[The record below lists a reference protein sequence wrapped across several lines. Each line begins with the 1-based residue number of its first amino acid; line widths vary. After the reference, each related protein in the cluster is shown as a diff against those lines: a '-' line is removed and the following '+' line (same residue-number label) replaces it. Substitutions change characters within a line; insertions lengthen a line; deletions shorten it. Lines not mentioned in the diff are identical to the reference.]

1 MSDSSKQKLKKHLFA
16 LWDKTGANLDLDTLK
31 YVGIDKPTRFSD
43 FAQVHNFFRQYIGG
57 NDVAI
62 NKLKELSNNTFHARV
77 GGFDFKF
84 KIGDYSLVEDELI
97 NNHIYLDNL
106 VINLMPSGTVF
117 VENENKRFFISDLF
131 TMKET
136 ELQKKYG
143 DFDEDIIY
151 EIVNYE
157 IDVVIKDVLE
167 NQITSKTGIEI
178 NTIIPSVSK

>member
-1 MSDSSKQKLKKHLFA
+1 
-16 LWDKTGANLDLDTLK
+16 
-31 YVGIDKPTRFSD
+31 
-43 FAQVHNFFRQYIGG
+43 
-57 NDVAI
+57 
-62 NKLKELSNNTFHARV
+62 
-77 GGFDFKF
+77 
-84 KIGDYSLVEDELI
+84 
-97 NNHIYLDNL
+97 
-106 VINLMPSGTVF
+106 MPGGTVF

-178 NTIIPSVSK
+178 NTIIPSVLK

>member
-16 LWDKTGANLDLDTLK
+16 LWDKTGPNLDLNSLK
-31 YVGIDKPTRFSD
+31 YVGIDKPTKFSD

-62 NKLKELSNNTFHARV
+62 IKFKELSNNTFHAKV

-84 KIGDYSLVEDELI
+84 KIGDYSLVDDELI

-106 VINLMPSGTVF
+106 VINLMPGGTVF
-117 VENENKRFFISDLF
+117 VENEDKRFFISDLF

-143 DFDEDIIY
+143 YFDEDIIY

-167 NQITSKTGIEI
+167 NQMTSKTGIEI

>member
-1 MSDSSKQKLKKHLFA
+1 
-16 LWDKTGANLDLDTLK
+16 
-31 YVGIDKPTRFSD
+31 
-43 FAQVHNFFRQYIGG
+43 
-57 NDVAI
+57 
-62 NKLKELSNNTFHARV
+62 
-77 GGFDFKF
+77 
-84 KIGDYSLVEDELI
+84 
-97 NNHIYLDNL
+97 
-106 VINLMPSGTVF
+106 MPGGTVF

-167 NQITSKTGIEI
+167 NQITSKICNSYFTLIRLI
-178 NTIIPSVSK
+178 LIRLYNKPCDRFIKL